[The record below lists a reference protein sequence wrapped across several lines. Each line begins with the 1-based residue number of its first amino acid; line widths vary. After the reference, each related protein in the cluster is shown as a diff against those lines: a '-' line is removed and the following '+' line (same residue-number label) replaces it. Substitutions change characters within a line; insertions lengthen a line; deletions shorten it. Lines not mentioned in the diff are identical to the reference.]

1 MSHWF
6 NYQASLKILI
16 FGLLLGS
23 GLPALFAVAVRVGSA
38 GAGVQGSDG
47 AAVAH
52 KNPAL
57 TAISY
62 AMYALALARSSSACC
77 TSPAS
82 SSARTPVCTFSEPSP
97 RSIRI
102 YSVLRLTDRPA
113 GEVDTL

>member
-6 NYQASLKILI
+6 NYEASLKILL

-23 GLPALFAVAVRVGSA
+23 GLPALFALAVRAGSA

-57 TAISY
+57 IAVSY
-62 AMYALALARSSSACC
+62 AIYALALVAVVIGVLYVARDAIGAW
-77 TSPAS
+77 TGVYLLGAKPA
-82 SSARTPVCTFSEPSP
+82 
-97 RSIRI
+97 
-102 YSVLRLTDRPA
+102 
-113 GEVDTL
+113 